1 MNSPQKL
8 PFNEFVKIYSK
19 VPRLCVDL
27 LINNDDGFLLTLRAI
42 EPGKGQWHFPGGTV
56 LMGESIEDAIVR
68 IAKEETSLEVDNPQH
83 IGILEF
89 NEHEN
94 PFFHTISLV
103 FEVDIISGTPKGS
116 EQGKQFQFFEDPPEN
131 MIEEQKIFMEDF
143 L

>member
-1 MNSPQKL
+1 
-8 PFNEFVKIYSK
+8 
-19 VPRLCVDL
+19 
-27 LINNDDGFLLTLRAI
+27 
-42 EPGKGQWHFPGGTV
+42 
-56 LMGESIEDAIVR
+56 MGESIEDAIVR